1 VEMMDP
7 MPAVLAVVA
16 VLALALWW
24 LRKKGTGGWFRPELR
39 RKTRRLESMERL
51 ALAPNHLIHLVRVDD
66 RVLLIAQSPAG
77 LVLIEGTTAAPPAA
91 AMRAAAAECA

>member
-1 VEMMDP
+1 MEMMDP

-16 VLALALWW
+16 VLAAALWW

-51 ALAPNHLIHLVRVDD
+51 ALAPHHLIHLVRVDD
-66 RVLLIAQSPAG
+66 RVMLIAQSPSG
-77 LVLIEGTTAAPPAA
+77 LSLMEGTTAAPPAA
-91 AMRAAAAECA
+91 AMRAAAAERA